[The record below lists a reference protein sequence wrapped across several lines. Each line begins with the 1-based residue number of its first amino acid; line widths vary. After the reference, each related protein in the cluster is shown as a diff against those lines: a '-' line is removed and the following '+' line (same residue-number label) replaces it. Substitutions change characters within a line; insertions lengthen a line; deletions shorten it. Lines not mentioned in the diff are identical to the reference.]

1 MSAGKV
7 ILGVLGGVAAGA
19 ILGVLFAP
27 QKGSVTRRKIAR
39 KGEDFVE
46 ELKDIKEQ
54 FNEFVENV
62 SDKISSLDEMAEKAK
77 SKGTEKR
84 STVHSSNHSH

>member
-1 MSAGKV
+1 MSAGK
-7 ILGVLGGVAAGA
+7 IALGVLGGIAAGA

-39 KGEDFVE
+39 KGEDFME
-46 ELKDIKEQ
+46 NLNDIKDQ
-54 FNEFVENV
+54 FNEFVETV
-62 SDKISSLDEMAEKAK
+62 SDKISSLDEMADKAK

-84 STVHSSNHSH
+84 TVHSSNHSH

>member
-19 ILGVLFAP
+19 LLGVLFAP

-39 KGEDFVE
+39 KSEDFVE

-54 FNEFVENV
+54 FNEFVETV
-62 SDKISSLDEMAEKAK
+62 SDKISSFDEMTDKSK

-84 STVHSSNHSH
+84 TAHASNHSH